1 MGPYRHR
8 LLISFNK
15 GLPSPPTAPTGAA
28 FEQTIEAVPP
38 RGRLPSGLDLGLA
51 THRDH
56 EQETG
61 AGLALLTHMV
71 VVWPFFL

>member
-1 MGPYRHR
+1 M
-8 LLISFNK
+8 
-15 GLPSPPTAPTGAA
+15 
-28 FEQTIEAVPP
+28 
-38 RGRLPSGLDLGLA
+38 PSGLDLGLA

-71 VVWPFFL
+71 VVWFGEGNEEVIGTMTDGSDLASRPAVHRDGKRGPHANE